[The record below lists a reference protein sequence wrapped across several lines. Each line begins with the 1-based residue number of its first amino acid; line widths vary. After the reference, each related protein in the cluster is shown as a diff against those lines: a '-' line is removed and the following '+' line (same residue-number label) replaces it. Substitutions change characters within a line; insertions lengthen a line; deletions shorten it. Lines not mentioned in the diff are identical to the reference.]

1 MAKERKKDPA
11 AVSLGRRGGKASGG
25 KNMRAFMAAMTPEER
40 SEHGRRAVLKRWVR
54 ARKRKGKRKRT
65 GKR

>member
-40 SEHGRRAVLKRWVR
+40 SEHGRKAVMRRW
-54 ARKRKGKRKRT
+54 AKRKRKRK
-65 GKR
+65 